1 MHKPAPIADN
11 APAFQMQDLR
21 FTYRGASTPALE
33 GINLSIGPGEFV
45 VIMGQGGAGKS
56 TLCRCLNGLIPGFH
70 KGDFS
75 GEVRVFGLDTRTHSV
90 RDLAQ
95 FVGLVFQDFE
105 AQLFCTR
112 VDLEVAF
119 GPENFGLEPKRIS
132 QRVKTCL
139 ELAGLAGF
147 ERRAPSALSG
157 GEKQR
162 LAIAASLS
170 WEPAAVVWDEP
181 TTDLDPVGKAQLF
194 DLARRLRAERPDR
207 AMVMVEHET
216 EQALAADRVVL
227 MSGGKVAGEGK
238 PAGLLSNSRLLEM
251 NGVRAVQ
258 MAQLCERLGLP
269 PCLELEK
276 ALEHLAAHGYSF
288 DHAKWRRLLEDE
300 APIRERSRAAECV
313 IEVRGLRYSY
323 EPGKEALAGIDLRI
337 NRGEFVAIVGANG
350 SGKTTLVQHLNGLL
364 KPQEG
369 TVVVDGL
376 DTRKS
381 GMREIARRV
390 GYVFQNPDHQIFA
403 GQVSEEVAFGPR
415 NLGAPEEEVM
425 QRVADSLEAVGLS
438 GSEGQDPFSMTKGER
453 QRVAAA
459 SVLAS
464 RPQVLIFDEP
474 TTGLDFLQ
482 TRTMMN
488 LIRRLNEAGHTIII
502 VTHSMHVVAEYAHRM
517 VVMRDGRIEMDE
529 PVRRGFG
536 RETELSSCSLAPPP
550 VSRLGNMIGLPQTSG
565 STFLSVEDAAQ
576 CFGR

>member
-1 MHKPAPIADN
+1 VSPFEARN
-11 APAFQMQDLR
+11 LR
-21 FTYRGASTPALE
+21 FTYRGAPVPALDGVSFE
-33 GINLSIGPGEFV
+33 VEPGEFV

-70 KGDFS
+70 KGDFA
-75 GEVRVFGLDTRTHSV
+75 GEVRAFGLDTRTHSV

-119 GPENFGLEPKRIS
+119 GPENFRLDPKQIS
-132 QRVKTCL
+132 ERVKECL
-139 ELAGLAGF
+139 EVVGLSGF
-147 ERRAPSALSG
+147 ERRVPSALSG

-162 LAIAASLS
+162 LAIAASMS
-170 WEPAAVVWDEP
+170 WEPAALVWDEP

-194 DLARRLRAERPDR
+194 ALARRLRAERPDR

-227 MSGGKVAGEGK
+227 MSGGKIAADGK
-238 PAGLLSNSRLLEM
+238 PGGLLSDSQLLET
-251 NGVRAVQ
+251 NGVRPVQ

-269 PCLELEK
+269 PCLEVGQ
-276 ALEHLAAHGYSF
+276 ALEHLSSHGYSF
-288 DHAKWRRLLEDE
+288 DHAEWTRLLEE
-300 APIRERSRAAECV
+300 EGPARERSTFAECA

-323 EPGKEALAGIDLRI
+323 EPGGLHAGGCGKEALAGIDLRI
-337 NRGEFVAIVGANG
+337 ARGEFAAIVGANG

-369 TVVVDGL
+369 TATVDGL
-376 DTRKS
+376 DTRES
-381 GMREIARRV
+381 GMRDIARRV

-415 NLGAPEEEVM
+415 NLGVPEEEVGL
-425 QRVADSLEAVGLS
+425 RVADSLEAVGLS
-438 GSEGQDPFSMTKGER
+438 GSEGDDPFSMTKGER
-453 QRVAAA
+453 QRVAVA

-464 RPQVLIFDEP
+464 RPEVLIFDEP
-474 TTGLDFLQ
+474 TTGLDYLQ
-482 TRTMMN
+482 TRSMMD
-488 LIRRLNEAGHTIII
+488 LIRRLNEEGHTIII
-502 VTHSMHVVAEYAHRM
+502 VTHNMHVVAQYAHRM
-517 VVMRDGRIEMDE
+517 IAMREGRIEMDE

-536 RETELSSCSLAPPP
+536 REGELSSCSLTPPP
-550 VSRLGNMIGLPQTSG
+550 TSRLGNMIGLPQTSG
-565 STFLSVEDAAQ
+565 STFLSVEEAAR
-576 CFGR
+576 CFRR